1 MFILLQLGESCLVR
15 GSTVG
20 ANCVLKDHCTV
31 NQSHLWA
38 NVTVEANAVVDHAI
52 LCDGNEIII
61 KTRTRTCMYMYTFF
75 FDSQS
80 SFHCVHTCGYRSVLR
95 I

>member
-1 MFILLQLGESCLVR
+1 MLLQLGESCLVR

-52 LCDGNEIII
+52 LCDGN
-61 KTRTRTCMYMYTFF
+61 
-75 FDSQS
+75 
-80 SFHCVHTCGYRSVLR
+80 G
-95 I
+95 